1 MQQLQRTLQERQREV
16 REQEQIAE
24 AKRSS
29 LQAARS
35 RQEAL
40 ANSRKLQDHLAAM
53 PCRLVRTELVP
64 ASDDRGGQEELWTWS
79 FGLSV
84 QAVCRYSSAAKGPH
98 RVTLSLMEDTTAG
111 APCTLGKQKFCGIT
125 ILTSVLHT
133 VDAPFARCEAHSQVC
148 ACTMWSLH
156 INSVPHLLQALQT
169 IAPR

>member
-1 MQQLQRTLQERQREV
+1 MQRLKETLQERQHEV

-53 PCRLVRTELVP
+53 PCRLVRTERVP
-64 ASDDRGGQEELWTWS
+64 ASHDRGGQEELWTWS

-84 QAVCRYSSAAKGPH
+84 QAVCGYASAAEGPH
-98 RVTLSLMEDTTAG
+98 RVTLSLTKETTG
-111 APCTLGKQKFCGIT
+111 GVPLLLPTNKVPVTLYYFR
-125 ILTSVLHT
+125 
-133 VDAPFARCEAHSQVC
+133 AAH
-148 ACTMWSLH
+148 
-156 INSVPHLLQALQT
+156 
-169 IAPR
+169 R